1 MTSFAVEV
9 APPLP
14 HQRPGEIAPLVLT
27 GDIVPLRGTASPE
40 FAVTSYAA
48 LNSRQFRG
56 FQGYTKLIV
65 LGQGG
70 PKSTA
75 AAKQAA

>member
-1 MTSFAVEV
+1 MEV
-9 APPLP
+9 APLLL

-56 FQGYTKLIV
+56 YIKLII

-70 PKSTA
+70 SQSTA